1 MLLLLL
7 GAAASFDPGAAAV
20 TGLADRYVAARV
32 AQDPGLADQLN
43 LPVPERLRS
52 RLPDQRP
59 ASIRKLER
67 EVDRI
72 GASLA
77 RIDRRG
83 LSGEPRVLHA
93 LLTEEV
99 ANQQG
104 MRVCRKEYWDVS
116 HYESWLAYLRRT
128 AEAARVDTPA
138 RRTAALTRWRAFPTY
153 VEREIANLEVGLAA
167 GYSVPR
173 PVVDRVATMVAQI
186 AAETPDSSPFY
197 APARRTDDARF
208 AADMRAVVAEAIN
221 PALERYRKFL
231 VESYGPRARASMG
244 VSALPDGARC
254 YRALIRSFT
263 SLPLSPKELMER
275 ARRERAAALKRAT
288 ILGERRYGTRDLP
301 AVLAK
306 LDAEPGES
314 FTSEAEMLSA
324 ARERT
329 ADLERRTRPMFRQWP
344 VQKVVVEPY
353 PPFMR
358 GSGVAFKY
366 DRSFDPASPGV
377 FRVPAER
384 FATTPRSRLL
394 VVAAH
399 EAVPGHHLSQSQLVN
414 RPAHPLRRLFWSW
427 AYEEGWA
434 SYAELLAEEAGLTR
448 PDTFL
453 LDLDLRNT
461 GRGMMIDIGVNAFG
475 WGGAQIADPG
485 VTVGEKRPVE
495 QVALGAHRAM
505 AFPGSLLPYEIGE
518 AEILSLRRR
527 AEAALGPRF
536 DLRDF
541 HHVVLADGQVP
552 LWFLREKVEE
562 WIGNGGG
569 ADRPGH

>member
-1 MLLLLL
+1 MLFLLL
-7 GAAASFDPGAAAV
+7 GAAASIDPSAAV
-20 TGLADRYVAARV
+20 TRLADRYVAARV

-59 ASIRKLER
+59 GAIRRLEQ

-72 GASLA
+72 GASLE
-77 RIDRRG
+77 RIDRRR
-83 LSGEPRVLHA
+83 LFGEPRVLHA

-99 ANQQG
+99 VNQQG
-104 MRVCRKEYWDVS
+104 LRVCRKEYWDVS
-116 HYESWLAYLRRT
+116 HYESWLVYLRRT
-128 AEAARVDTPA
+128 AEAARVGTPA
-138 RRTAALTRWRAFPTY
+138 RRAAALTRWRAFPTY
-153 VEREIANLEVGLAA
+153 VEREIANLEAGLAA
-167 GYSVPR
+167 GYSVPQ
-173 PVVDRVATMVAQI
+173 PVVDRVAALVAQMT
-186 AAETPDSSPFY
+186 AEASDRSPFY
-197 APARRTDDARF
+197 APARLTDDARF
-208 AADMRAVVAEAIN
+208 AANMRAVVAEAIN
-221 PALERYRKFL
+221 PALDRYRKYL
-231 VESYGPRARASMG
+231 VESYRPRARTSMG
-244 VSALPDGARC
+244 VSALPGGGRC

-263 SLPLSPKELMER
+263 SLPLSPEELMAR
-275 ARRERAAALKRAT
+275 ARNDRAAALNRAA
-288 ILGERRYGTRDLP
+288 ILGERRYETRDLP
-301 AVLAK
+301 EILAR

-314 FTSEAEMLSA
+314 FASEAEMLSA
-324 ARERT
+324 ARQRT
-329 ADLERRTRPMFRQWP
+329 AELERRTRPLFRDWP
-344 VQKVVVEPY
+344 VQRVVVEPY
-353 PPFMR
+353 PAFMR

-366 DRSFDPASPGV
+366 DRSFDPARPGV
-377 FRVPAER
+377 FRIPTER

-399 EAVPGHHLSQSQLVN
+399 EAVPGHHLSQSQLVGRN
-414 RPAHPLRRLFWSW
+414 AHPLRRLFWSW

-461 GRGMMIDIGVNAFG
+461 GRGMMIDLGVNAFG
-475 WGGAQIADPG
+475 WGGAEIADPG

-495 QVALGAHRAM
+495 QVALGAHRVM
-505 AFPGSLLPYEIGE
+505 AFPGSMLPYETGE

-536 DLRDF
+536 DLREF

-562 WIGNGGG
+562 WIGSGGV
-569 ADRPGH
+569 ADRPAL